1 MENPKSKY
9 YQIQSKSKIQ
19 NPKSERVYDIRERI
33 FRYGQ
38 RILDIADN
46 LPSTK
51 VCDVLK
57 SQIVRS
63 GTSIGA
69 NMEEADG
76 TLTKRDFINKVV
88 LARKEAK
95 ETRFWLRLIADKYIK
110 KEKIERDVNEIQEII
125 NILSAIIN
133 KTRNT

>member
-1 MENPKSKY
+1 MLNPKFKY
-9 YQIQSKSKIQ
+9 YQTQSKSKIP
-19 NPKSERVYDIRERI
+19 NPKGERVYDIRERI
-33 FRYGQ
+33 FRYDQ

-51 VCDVLK
+51 ICDVLR

-63 GTSIGA
+63 GTLIGA

-76 TLTKRDFINKVV
+76 IITKRDFINKIV

-95 ETRFWLRLIADKYIK
+95 ETRYWLWLIAYKYIK
-110 KEKIERDVNEIQEII
+110 EEEIERDVKEIQEII
-125 NILSAIIN
+125 NILSVIIN
-133 KTRNT
+133 KTKNT